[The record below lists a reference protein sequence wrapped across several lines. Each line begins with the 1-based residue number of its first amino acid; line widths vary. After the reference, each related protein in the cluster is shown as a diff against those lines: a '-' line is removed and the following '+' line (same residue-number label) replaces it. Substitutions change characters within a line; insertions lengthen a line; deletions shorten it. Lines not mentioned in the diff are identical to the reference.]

1 VIETEIT
8 DAQKEAHDMKK
19 IEKCKI
25 INRSTRVL
33 PDRRLAPERCAGDP
47 PAAPS
52 SGPLHLDAAFGM
64 A

>member
-1 VIETEIT
+1 
-8 DAQKEAHDMKK
+8 MKK